1 MFAPKSVFVIHF
13 LDELS
18 MEAQLMLP
26 IICKIV
32 QIPCLCSLRCFRSTM
47 ALLCIK
53 VFESDFYTLFC
64 VETTFPGKEIQDLER
79 KLRERREFDDAI
91 GLTAVRGK

>member
-1 MFAPKSVFVIHF
+1 MFP
-13 LDELS
+13 L
-18 MEAQLMLP
+18 
-26 IICKIV
+26 ICKILQV
-32 QIPCLCSLRCFRSTM
+32 TCLCSLKSFKSTM
-47 ALLCIK
+47 PLL
-53 VFESDFYTLFC
+53 FESDFYTLLC